1 MKPPRAVLPK
11 NLVPINVSRLQLRN
25 GRMPAVITSQCRPYP
40 KSAFRK
46 IQPVARCPP
55 HSIMFHPANQRLIN
69 TALVNQVL
77 EQAPHRIIH
86 KRRHYCRLQ
95 PEAALQ
101 SARHVVLSAALAH
114 FKPSR
119 RRNSSLARIEPHH
132 HLAQAH
138 QIPAA
143 LLFRLNR
150 QRHSLSSKA
159 TTLRKFL
166 SLFAPDFSIQSCRL

>member
-1 MKPPRAVLPK
+1 MLPK
-11 NLVPINVSRLQLRN
+11 NLVPINVPRLQIRH
-25 GRMPAVITSQCRPYP
+25 RRVSAVITSQRRPYP
-40 KSAFRK
+40 KSTFRK
-46 IQPVARCPP
+46 VQPVARRPP
-55 HSIMFHPANQRLIN
+55 QSIMFHPANQRLIN
-69 TALVNQVL
+69 AALINQVL

-101 SARHVVLSAALAH
+101 SPRHVVLSAALAH
-114 FKPSR
+114 FKASR
-119 RRNSSLARIEPHH
+119 RRNSPLARIEPHH
-132 HLAQAH
+132 HLAQTH

-166 SLFAPDFSIQSCRL
+166 SLFASDFSIQSCRL